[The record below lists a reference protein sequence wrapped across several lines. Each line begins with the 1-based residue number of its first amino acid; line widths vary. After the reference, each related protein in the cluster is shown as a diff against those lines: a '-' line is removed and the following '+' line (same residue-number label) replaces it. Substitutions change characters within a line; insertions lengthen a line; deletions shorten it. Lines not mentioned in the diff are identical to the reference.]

1 MKFLKGLG
9 LAILSFLLFLSLSV
23 FGLVLMINQTILNP
37 DFVVSQVNRLDIA
50 SIAGDMLR
58 EQMPQGREF
67 LDDVVL
73 VNVVDDTIAD
83 LEPWMKQQA
92 RDGIYSFYDY
102 LEGRS
107 QSLSLVISLE
117 PVKES
122 LRDNL
127 REAVLQSPPP
137 ELAGLPPD
145 EIERYLNEYY
155 EPISQEI
162 PSTFDLTEALVTP
175 EVMAQLEQAKQYI
188 SYFHLAYNALIGLI
202 LLLILG
208 IILINRQ
215 VRGSTR
221 GLGTTFLTCGAL
233 SYAGVLV
240 AKNIA
245 GTQLTQ
251 LDIPVYLQGWIP
263 QFLANTLAPL
273 EMYGIGLMAAGVA
286 LLVVS
291 FVYKPRQTEF

>member
-1 MKFLKGLG
+1 
-9 LAILSFLLFLSLSV
+9 LSLSV

-37 DFVVSQVNRLDIA
+37 DFVVSQVNKFDIPSLA
-50 SIAGDMLR
+50 KEMLSQQISQL
-58 EQMPQGREF
+58 EVPAPYEPYVAEVM
-67 LDDVVL
+67 
-73 VNVVDDTIAD
+73 DDTIAD
-83 LEPWMKQQA
+83 LEPWMKEQA

-127 REAVLQSPPP
+127 REVVLQSPPP
-137 ELAGLPPD
+137 ELAGLPPA
-145 EIERYLNEYY
+145 EIERYINESYQQ
-155 EPISQEI
+155 ISQEI
-162 PSTFDLTEALVTP
+162 PSTFDLTEALVSP
-175 EVMAQLEQAKQYI
+175 EVTAQLEQVKQI
-188 SYFHLAYNALIGLI
+188 IGYFHLAYNALIGLI
-202 LLLILG
+202 LLLTLL
-208 IILINRQ
+208 IIVINRQ

-221 GLGTTFLTCGAL
+221 GLGSTFLTCGAL

-240 AKNIA
+240 AKNVA

-263 QFLANTLAPL
+263 QFLSDLVAPL
-273 EMYGIGLMAAGVA
+273 EMYGIGLLAAGVA

>member
-9 LAILSFLLFLSLSV
+9 LAILGFLLFWSLSV
-23 FGLVLMINQTILNP
+23 FGLVLTLNQTILNP
-37 DFVVSQVNRLDIA
+37 DFVVSQVNKLDIA
-50 SIAGDMLR
+50 SIAGDMLG
-58 EQMPQGREF
+58 EQMPPEAEEF
-67 LDDVVL
+67 MVGVV
-73 VNVVDDTIAD
+73 NDTIAD
-83 LEPWMKQQA
+83 LEPWIKEQE
-92 RDGIYSFYDY
+92 RDSIYSFYDY
-102 LEGRS
+102 LEGKS
-107 QSLSLVISLE
+107 QSLSLVVSLE

-122 LRDNL
+122 LRENL
-127 REAVLQSPPP
+127 REPP
-137 ELAGLPPD
+137 A
-145 EIERYLNEYY
+145 EIESYFNEFY
-155 EPISQEI
+155 QQI

-175 EVMAQLEQAKQYI
+175 EVTAQLEQVKQI
-188 SYFHLAYNALIGLI
+188 IGYFHLAYNALIGLI
-202 LLLILG
+202 LLLILL
-208 IILINRQ
+208 IIVIHRQ

-263 QFLANTLAPL
+263 QFLADTLAPL
-273 EMYGIGLMAAGVA
+273 EMYSIGLLAVGVV

>member
-1 MKFLKGLG
+1 MK
-9 LAILSFLLFLSLSV
+9 
-23 FGLVLMINQTILNP
+23 
-37 DFVVSQVNRLDIA
+37 
-50 SIAGDMLR
+50 
-58 EQMPQGREF
+58 E
-67 LDDVVL
+67 
-73 VNVVDDTIAD
+73 
-83 LEPWMKQQA
+83 QA

-127 REAVLQSPPP
+127 RQALLQSPPP
-137 ELAGLPPD
+137 ELAGLPPA

-155 EPISQEI
+155 EQMSQQI
-162 PSTFDLTEALVTP
+162 PSTFDLTEDLVTP
-175 EVMAQLEQAKQYI
+175 EVMAQLEQVKQIIGYR
-188 SYFHLAYNALIGLI
+188 YLAYNALIGLI

-208 IILINRQ
+208 IVLINRQ

-221 GLGTTFLTCGAL
+221 GLGSTFLTCGTL

-240 AKNIA
+240 AKNIV

-251 LDIPVYLQGWIP
+251 LDIPVYLQAWIP
-263 QFLANTLAPL
+263 QFLADTLAPL
-273 EMYGIGLMAAGVA
+273 EMYGIGLIAAGVA

>member
-9 LAILSFLLFLSLSV
+9 LAILGFLLFWSLSV

-37 DFVVSQVNRLDIA
+37 DFVVSQVNKLDIA
-50 SIAGDMLR
+50 SIAGDMLG
-58 EQMPQGREF
+58 EQMPQGQEF
-67 LDDVVL
+67 LAEVV
-73 VNVVDDTIAD
+73 NDTIAD
-83 LEPWMKQQA
+83 LEPWIKEQE
-92 RDGIYSFYDY
+92 RDSIYSFYDY

-127 REAVLQSPPP
+127 RESP
-137 ELAGLPPD
+137 A
-145 EIERYLNEYY
+145 EIESYFNEFY
-155 EPISQEI
+155 QQI
-162 PSTFDLTEALVTP
+162 PSTFELTEDLVTP
-175 EVMAQLEQAKQYI
+175 EGMAQLEQVKQFI
-188 SYFHLAYNALIGLI
+188 GYFHLAYNALIGLI
-202 LLLILG
+202 LLLILL
-208 IILINRQ
+208 IIVIHRQ
-215 VRGSTR
+215 VRGSAR

-233 SYAGVLV
+233 SYAGVWV
-240 AKNIA
+240 AKNLA

-263 QFLANTLAPL
+263 QFLADTLAPL
-273 EMYGIGLMAAGVA
+273 EMYSIGLLAVGVV